1 MTNLDEIVLRHE
13 WSYGTIPEQRNH
25 SARVARAL
33 TRAGIPDVKRE
44 KRACCNDPRT
54 AVWVVSFPE
63 SHKTTATRISDAILT
78 PSEARAH
85 RASRKRSAEYL
96 AKVRAGKQI

>member
-1 MTNLDEIVLRHE
+1 MKHE
-13 WSYGTIPEQRNH
+13 WRYGTIPEQRNH

-33 TRAGIPDVKRE
+33 TQAGIPDVTRE
-44 KRACCNDPRT
+44 KRVYYGDPAT

-63 SHKTTATRISDAILT
+63 TYKATATRISDGILT

-85 RASRKRSAEYL
+85 RASRKRTAERL
-96 AKVRAGKQI
+96 AMVRAGHRF